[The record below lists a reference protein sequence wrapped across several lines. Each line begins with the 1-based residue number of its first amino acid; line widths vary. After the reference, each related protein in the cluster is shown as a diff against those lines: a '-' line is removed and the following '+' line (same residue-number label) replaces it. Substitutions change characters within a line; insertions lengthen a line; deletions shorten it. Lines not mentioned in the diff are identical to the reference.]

1 MSREEG
7 ERVMDDTVA
16 ETGNVD
22 VEASDVKQ
30 EEVNATNDVIENGE
44 TTDTKEEAT
53 PLELDFKTLK
63 LPEGVSVSDAEGAK
77 LLADVKE
84 FGITTQ
90 EGLQKF
96 TDWVFR
102 MSAENDA
109 VLAEQENKNKQEW
122 EDIKS
127 NWKETLQ
134 KDADFGKDYDANI
147 KRANDAINRF
157 GGSELNEWLDSSDL
171 RDNPAIIK
179 TFARI
184 GKEFEDAKLLSGSP
198 SIDAPRVKRDRYNQ
212 PMLTFKD

>member
-1 MSREEG
+1 
-7 ERVMDDTVA
+7 MDNTVE

-22 VEASDVKQ
+22 VEAPETKQ
-30 EEVNATNDVIENGE
+30 EEVNTTDDVSNNGE
-44 TTDTKEEAT
+44 TTDTKEEVT
-53 PLELDFKTLK
+53 ISELDFKTLK
-63 LPEGVSVSDAEGAK
+63 LPDGISVSEADGAK

-90 EGLQKF
+90 DGLQKF

-109 VLAEQENKNKQEW
+109 ALAEQENKSKQEW

-127 NWKETLQ
+127 GWKESLQ
-134 KDADFGKDYDANI
+134 KDADFGKNYDANM
-147 KRANDAINRF
+147 KRASDAITKF
-157 GGSELNEWLDSSDL
+157 GGSELNEWLDNSDL
-171 RDNPAIIK
+171 RDNPVIIK

-184 GKEFEDAKLLSGSP
+184 GKEFEDARLLSGSQSVDTP
-198 SIDAPRVKRDRYNQ
+198 KVKRDRYNQ